1 MKQVQAARAVA
12 GNDPEALAHELQ
24 RQFMGQAGA
33 PTVIDLHGQTPFVW
47 GGAATAPEP
56 ADDLDR
62 LEKLADLKAKGVLT
76 DAEFAAAKAK
86 ILGEPPPASP
96 APPPAA

>member
-1 MKQVQAARAVA
+1 MKQVQEARALA

-24 RQFMGQAGA
+24 QRFMAEAGGA
-33 PTVIDLHGQTPFVW
+33 TVIDLRGQTPFTW
-47 GGAATAPEP
+47 SAGATAPEP

-76 DAEFAAAKAK
+76 DAEFVAAKAK
-86 ILGEPPPASP
+86 ILGEPPPAPPS
-96 APPPAA
+96 PPAA